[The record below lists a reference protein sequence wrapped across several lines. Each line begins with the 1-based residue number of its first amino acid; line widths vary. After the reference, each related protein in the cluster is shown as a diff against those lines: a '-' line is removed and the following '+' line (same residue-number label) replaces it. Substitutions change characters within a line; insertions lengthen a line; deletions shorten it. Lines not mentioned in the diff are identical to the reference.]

1 MKKVNYSHFLAIVVI
16 MTACTRTDRPSV
28 SPATSSQ
35 SPTSPPTQTS
45 LSPTRTVSPTH
56 TRRVIPSSTFEPTLT
71 VAPTETRIVIPVC
84 PGGGIV
90 NRMPD
95 DFGITGTIV
104 YQNNDKKGLYTI
116 GGMPLMHSQL
126 PVDNTQQNEVF
137 GFSPNGEWL
146 AYAPNAGESTAEL
159 IAEPSGILTTTGTIA
174 FDTPLLVLL
183 SAKGDRIESSLDQ
196 SRITVDLPIT
206 TLNKALRWPYSYWN
220 NNIYLFILLYFWDL
234 DPYSHGAER
243 PILFDP
249 FQGIWV
255 QEPILGLDD
264 RYLQGNVGFS
274 PDLTRVLY
282 ETQNGDFYAGI
293 QLRDLTTNDVLWSD
307 TEFQLG
313 KNTRIFW
320 SPDSSTVAVSNIGIG
335 QRFHTTYLISR
346 DGKAKIIEDSKFP
359 TSEFNL
365 ISLSWSPNSRYIAMV
380 DTSGT
385 TYQLYIYDNDL
396 DQYLYYC
403 PLISYEGVTQPN
415 PIWSPDN
422 SYIILSSSSSN
433 MPIQIINVQTGEIFN
448 LLKEGFAFGWSDK
461 FPTVWP

>member
-1 MKKVNYSHFLAIVVI
+1 M
-16 MTACTRTDRPSV
+16 
-28 SPATSSQ
+28 
-35 SPTSPPTQTS
+35 
-45 LSPTRTVSPTH
+45 
-56 TRRVIPSSTFEPTLT
+56 
-71 VAPTETRIVIPVC
+71 C
-84 PGGGIV
+84 PGGGDV
-90 NRMPD
+90 NVLPD
-95 DFGITGTIV
+95 KFGMAGIIV

-146 AYAPNAGESTAEL
+146 AYAPNTGVSTAKL
-159 IAEPSGILTTTGTIA
+159 IVEPSGILTTTGTIA
-174 FDTPLLVLL
+174 FDTPQLILL
-183 SAKGDRIESSLDQ
+183 SANGDRIESSFDQ
-196 SRITVDLPIT
+196 SRITVDLAIT
-206 TLNKALRWPYSYWN
+206 TLNKALRWPNSYWN
-220 NNIYLFILLYFWDL
+220 NNNYLFILLYFWDL

-249 FQGIWV
+249 FEGIWV
-255 QEPILGLDD
+255 QELILGLDD

-282 ETQNGDFYAGI
+282 DTQNGDLYTGI

-313 KNTRIFW
+313 KNTLILW
-320 SPDSSTVAVSNIGIG
+320 SPDSSMVAVGNIGID
-335 QRFHTTYLISR
+335 QRFHTTYLISH
-346 DGKAKIIEDSKFP
+346 DGKAKVIEDSKFP
-359 TSEFNL
+359 TSEFHL
-365 ISLSWSPNSRYIAMV
+365 VSLNWSPNSRYIAMV
-380 DTSGT
+380 DSNGT

-403 PLISYEGVTQPN
+403 PLVSYEGGSHLD

-422 SYIILSSSSSN
+422 FYIAFSSSILH
-433 MPIQIINVQTGEIFN
+433 MPVQILNVQTGEMFN
-448 LLKEGFAFGWSDK
+448 LLKEGFAVGWSDK